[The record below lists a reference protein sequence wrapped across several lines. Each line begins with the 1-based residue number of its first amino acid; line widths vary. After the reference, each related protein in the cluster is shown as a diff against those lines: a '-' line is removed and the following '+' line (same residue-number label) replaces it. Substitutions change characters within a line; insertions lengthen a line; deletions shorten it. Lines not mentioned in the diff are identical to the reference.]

1 VIRNDEN
8 RKEIE
13 VAFISISR
21 GNEIV
26 KYDRIIQYINPSTLN
41 VNDMAAIEDINEV
54 DLLSNLKNRF
64 YNKLIFT
71 NVGST
76 LIVVNPYQTIQ
87 GVFGEEK
94 MEKLQQ
100 VSSIKF

>member
-1 VIRNDEN
+1 MIRNDEN

>member
-1 VIRNDEN
+1 
-8 RKEIE
+8 
-13 VAFISISR
+13 VAFISNAR

-26 KYDRIIQYINPSTLN
+26 KYERIMQYINPSTLN

-64 YNKLIFT
+64 FNKTIFT

-87 GVFGEEK
+87 GVFGEEI
-94 MEKLQQ
+94 MEKYLQ
-100 VSSIKF
+100 VIFKLNNF